1 MALLATTLFVLRINA
16 NPCIR
21 SYPGHTIEYITTD
34 IATDSSIYYL
44 GKKASTNECHLSCM
58 NLNYLCDTSA
68 ADVIS
73 PSDVQ
78 VDLDTCQITA
88 SLVPQDENA
97 ILYLTDDLVSKEYVI
112 EAHVTLTE
120 SNGCEVGIY
129 WKASDASTPSND
141 IDYVAYSF
149 GVDLCDG
156 KRFVVVS
163 ESSGSTSFIETKKP
177 SGITVE
183 SNRKYNLTL
192 HVDGTQF
199 TTYVDGQLYYASSDA
214 NHQIDETV
222 FKWSYAGLY
231 AWTQG
236 AVWHSWTMRFPDPTD
251 NKDEKVCAAY
261 MYDKSGGS
269 CYGYYGDDY
278 TSIESSLAPDT
289 QHDSAV
295 LYHYTCDPTASPS
308 SDPTT
313 RIPSDPT
320 RTPSQTPILTSNQT
334 PTPSQSPILT
344 SDPTR
349 TPSQTPILTSNQT
362 PTPSQSLHSSYPS
375 DMPSV
380 NSTPRPTRQQ
390 DGQVDDESTTEYSDS
405 KSQDKDQ
412 IMSFEWNESVVIAV
426 IFSMVLFVIV
436 VVLVCV
442 LYRIRHNQADAKK
455 IVDVIKET
463 FEEDDVNGD
472 NTHGIQTQSG
482 LAVKDDD
489 DVIKPRN
496 MHGEGEENTN
506 AYDHEGDSPIAI
518 VMETKGE
525 HRQTV
530 PPPLPPRVLHEDF
543 ANVAQSAPNVDPVCF
558 VNAAHLDDEIVDPDE
573 DNNGLMTTGGIGTV
587 Q

>member
-289 QHDSAV
+289 QHVSAV

-334 PTPSQSPILT
+334 PTPSQSPILS

-380 NSTPRPTRQQ
+380 NSTPQPTRQQ

-442 LYRIRHNQADAKK
+442 LYRIRHHM
-455 IVDVIKET
+455 
-463 FEEDDVNGD
+463 
-472 NTHGIQTQSG
+472 HGIHTQSG

>member
-1 MALLATTLFVLRINA
+1 MLMALNSPLMSMANYTT
-16 NPCIR
+16 
-21 SYPGHTIEYITTD
+21 H
-34 IATDSSIYYL
+34 
-44 GKKASTNECHLSCM
+44 HL
-58 NLNYLCDTSA
+58 T
-68 ADVIS
+68 
-73 PSDVQ
+73 
-78 VDLDTCQITA
+78 QITK
-88 SLVPQDENA
+88 SMRQF
-97 ILYLTDDLVSKEYVI
+97 
-112 EAHVTLTE
+112 
-120 SNGCEVGIY
+120 SNGAMLVFMPGL
-129 WKASDASTPSND
+129 K
-141 IDYVAYSF
+141 VQF
-149 GVDLCDG
+149 GTLGQCDFLIRQITKT
-156 KRFVVVS
+156 KRFVQLICMTRVVVVVMD
-163 ESSGSTSFIETKKP
+163 IMVM
-177 SGITVE
+177 ITHPL
-183 SNRKYNLTL
+183 NLL
-192 HVDGTQF
+192 WHLIRNMI
-199 TTYVDGQLYYASSDA
+199 QLYSIITHAIRLLRH
-214 NHQIDETV
+214 HQIQQHV
-222 FKWSYAGLY
+222 FHPIQPEHHLKRLY
-231 AWTQG
+231 SHPIRHQL
-236 AVWHSWTMRFPDPTD
+236 HSS
-251 NKDEKVCAAY
+251 N
-261 MYDKSGGS
+261 
-269 CYGYYGDDY
+269 
-278 TSIESSLAPDT
+278 
-289 QHDSAV
+289 
-295 LYHYTCDPTASPS
+295 
-308 SDPTT
+308 
-313 RIPSDPT
+313 PT

-334 PTPSQSPILT
+334 PTPSQSPILS

>member
-313 RIPSDPT
+313 RIPSQTPILTSNQTPTPSQSPILSSDPT
-320 RTPSQTPILTSNQT
+320 RTPSQTPILTSNQTPTPSQSPILSSDPTRTPSQTHILTSNQT

-349 TPSQTPILTSNQT
+349 TPSQTHILTSNQT

-380 NSTPRPTRQQ
+380 NSTPQPTRQQ

-463 FEEDDVNGD
+463 FEEDDV
-472 NTHGIQTQSG
+472 
-482 LAVKDDD
+482 
-489 DVIKPRN
+489 
-496 MHGEGEENTN
+496 
-506 AYDHEGDSPIAI
+506 
-518 VMETKGE
+518 
-525 HRQTV
+525 
-530 PPPLPPRVLHEDF
+530 
-543 ANVAQSAPNVDPVCF
+543 
-558 VNAAHLDDEIVDPDE
+558 
-573 DNNGLMTTGGIGTV
+573 
-587 Q
+587 